1 MTQVGA
7 LSCTFIRGHARER
20 DECMISLCTFGKLVF
35 AGRNNRRKAATMFK
49 SFLDHTCLKAIM
61 SRFNH
66 FNKHGGAIVKM
77 NDELV
82 HFERACLVG
91 IFADLPAATK
101 LTLTGSACNTCF
113 LPQSRM
119 ADPNPDA
126 EVRTWANMTAAR
138 TNFLARIQSGESK
151 TTVLDAAKR
160 IGVNYTVTS
169 DFAIP
174 QSGINPIGPN
184 PDLDNPWSCCPP
196 VFLHGMEAG
205 TLMKTAEPTLN
216 YVIAKAGEVGINA
229 TSACRDV
236 DAFCAKVAT
245 ANPRNTNI
253 ELGHMA
259 LLPQP
264 HGITSHL
271 LSGKSLDG
279 NARSSV
285 ARLMHMYVATSD
297 LFNDHQK
304 LLHCQKVRDGVGMP

>member
-1 MTQVGA
+1 
-7 LSCTFIRGHARER
+7 
-20 DECMISLCTFGKLVF
+20 
-35 AGRNNRRKAATMFK
+35 
-49 SFLDHTCLKAIM
+49 
-61 SRFNH
+61 
-66 FNKHGGAIVKM
+66 
-77 NDELV
+77 
-82 HFERACLVG
+82 
-91 IFADLPAATK
+91 
-101 LTLTGSACNTCF
+101 
-113 LPQSRM
+113 
-119 ADPNPDA
+119 
-126 EVRTWANMTAAR
+126 
-138 TNFLARIQSGESK
+138 
-151 TTVLDAAKR
+151 
-160 IGVNYTVTS
+160 
-169 DFAIP
+169 
-174 QSGINPIGPN
+174 
-184 PDLDNPWSCCPP
+184 
-196 VFLHGMEAG
+196 
-205 TLMKTAEPTLN
+205 MKTAESTLN

-304 LLHCQKVRDGVGMP
+304 LLHCQMYETVWECRELMSRPLHRCNLEDRPE